1 LLWPRSPR
9 SCWKRNEPQRLLE
22 ISTRKMTTWKLS
34 PNRGFYYGSSKDTKW
49 NHEEAWRA
57 YVNKTDLIDT
67 MMNHEKALAERGKTR
82 DSRGG
87 TSSTRQGTGA
97 MRSTGS
103 TAAGRKSVEGL
114 VRALNAEQEM
124 RVRKERALEQL
135 LLDEAAARVNAE
147 QEIKELRRKYDHLV
161 DRLAAPGMPLHGNSR
176 RRVLQATSTTK

>member
-1 LLWPRSPR
+1 MAEVS
-9 SCWKRNEPQRLLE
+9 EVLLE
-22 ISTRKMTTWKLS
+22 AQRTTAIVGNLDEEDDYGTLCVHAAFASLVLQCCKLTLTGWLSCVQWKLS

-103 TAAGRKSVEGL
+103 TLNDRAFSDSYFICNQVALAQSWSPLGRL
-114 VRALNAEQEM
+114 
-124 RVRKERALEQL
+124 
-135 LLDEAAARVNAE
+135 
-147 QEIKELRRKYDHLV
+147 
-161 DRLAAPGMPLHGNSR
+161 
-176 RRVLQATSTTK
+176 